1 MAPSGV
7 EQVLMQAD
15 RGQQGMDLE
24 EVNRLVRSDM
34 AAVNSVIQE
43 QLRSGVPTIPAMGT
57 YLINAGGKRLRPIVL
72 LLAARM
78 GGDCSPRPIPLAAIV
93 EFIHTATLLH
103 DDVVDGS
110 ELRRSNATA
119 NQLWGNAAAVLVG
132 DFLYA
137 RSFEMMVQDGDMR
150 ILATMAEA
158 TSVISQGEVA
168 QLENV
173 NDPDLSHG
181 AYFSV
186 IEAKTAKLFEAAA
199 RIGALV
205 NNLDA
210 AAEKALAQ
218 YGSLLGIAFQ
228 LMDDALDYSASA
240 EKMGKNRGDDL
251 ADGKATLPYIHAM
264 QYATAAEQAILREA
278 LGGDVSAIFEPVWE
292 IIARTG
298 SIDYTLRV
306 AEEKADQ
313 AIACLSGFPDSVEKE
328 ALAFLAAFAV
338 RRDF

>member
-1 MAPSGV
+1 
-7 EQVLMQAD
+7 
-15 RGQQGMDLE
+15 MDLE
-24 EVNRLVRSDM
+24 SVNQLVRSDM
-34 AAVNSVIQE
+34 LAVNQVIQE

-78 GGDCSPRPIPLAAIV
+78 GGEHSARPVPLAAVV

-110 ELRRSNATA
+110 ELRRNNATA

-137 RSFEMMVQDGDMR
+137 RSFEMMVADGDMR

-158 TSVISQGEVA
+158 TSVIAQGEVA
-168 QLENV
+168 QLENAH
-173 NDPDLSHG
+173 DPDLSV
-181 AYFSV
+181 ASYFSV
-186 IEAKTAKLFEAAA
+186 IEAKTAKLFEAAM
-199 RIGALV
+199 RIGALI
-205 NNLDA
+205 NHLDQQ
-210 AAEKALAQ
+210 AETALAK

-228 LMDDALDYSASA
+228 LMDDALDYSTSA

-264 QYATAAEQAILREA
+264 QHATPSEQAILRAA
-278 LGGDVSAIFEPVWE
+278 LDGENPADFAAVWE
-292 IIARTG
+292 IIARTEA
-298 SIDYTLRV
+298 IDYTLRV
-306 AEEKADQ
+306 AAEKAEQ
-313 AIACLSGFPDSVEKE
+313 AVACLSSFPDGPEKS
-328 ALAFLAAFAV
+328 ALTFLAGFAV
-338 RRDF
+338 QRDF

>member
-1 MAPSGV
+1 
-7 EQVLMQAD
+7 MQAD

-78 GGDCSPRPIPLAAIV
+78 GGDCGPRPIPLAAIV

-168 QLENV
+168 QLENA

-205 NNLDA
+205 NNLDT

-228 LMDDALDYSASA
+228 LMDDALDYSASV

-264 QYATAAEQAILREA
+264 QHATAAEQAILREA
-278 LGGDVSAIFEPVWE
+278 LGGDAPAIFEPVWE
-292 IIARTG
+292 IIARTR

-306 AEEKADQ
+306 AEEKARQ
-313 AIACLSGFPDSVEKE
+313 AIACLSGFPGSVEKE

>member
-1 MAPSGV
+1 
-7 EQVLMQAD
+7 
-15 RGQQGMDLE
+15 MDLE

-34 AAVNSVIQE
+34 MAVNGVIQE
-43 QLRSGVPTIPAMGT
+43 QLRSGVPTIPAMGA

-78 GGDCSPRPIPLAAIV
+78 GGERGPRPIPLAAVV

-110 ELRRSNATA
+110 ELRRNNATA

-137 RSFEMMVQDGDMR
+137 RSFEMMVRDGDMR

-158 TSVISQGEVA
+158 TSVIAQGEVA
-168 QLENV
+168 QLENA
-173 NDPDLSHG
+173 NDPHLGSG
-181 AYFSV
+181 AYFAV

-199 RIGALV
+199 RIGAIV
-205 NNLDA
+205 NGLDA
-210 AAEKALAQ
+210 ASETALMR
-218 YGSLLGIAFQ
+218 YGSLLGMAFQ
-228 LMDDALDYSASA
+228 LVDDALDYSTCA

-264 QYATAAEQAILREA
+264 ECATAAERAVLREA
-278 LGGDVSAIFEPVWE
+278 LRGNPPAVFDPVWD

-306 AEEKADQ
+306 ASDKAEQ
-313 AIACLSGFPDSVEKE
+313 AIACLAGFPGSPEKE
-328 ALAFLAAFAV
+328 ALAFLAAFSV
-338 RRDF
+338 ERDF

>member
-1 MAPSGV
+1 MN
-7 EQVLMQAD
+7 
-15 RGQQGMDLE
+15 LE
-24 EVNRLVRSDM
+24 EVNRLVRADM
-34 AAVNSVIQE
+34 VAVNSVIQE

-78 GGDCSPRPIPLAAIV
+78 GGERGSRPISLAAVV

-119 NQLWGNAAAVLVG
+119 NQRWGNAAAVLVG

-158 TSVISQGEVA
+158 TSVIAQGEVA
-168 QLENV
+168 QLENA
-173 NDPDLSHG
+173 NDADLSPE
-181 AYFSV
+181 AYFAV

-205 NNLDA
+205 NHLDA
-210 AAEKALAQ
+210 AAENALAQ

-228 LMDDALDYSASA
+228 LMDDALDYSTSA

-251 ADGKATLPYIHAM
+251 AEGKATLPYIHAM
-264 QYATAAEQAILREA
+264 QHATAAEQAILREA
-278 LGGDVSAIFEPVWE
+278 LCGNAPAVFGTVWE

-306 AEEKADQ
+306 AKEKADQ
-313 AIACLSGFPDSVEKE
+313 AIACLSGFPAGVEKE